1 MPVSKKT
8 LYERTLDKNLSIN
21 TAAKSLAYFI
31 FREIIE
37 DVHSKY
43 NITQEE
49 MMVMNKKAVNRA
61 AAFLDCI
68 GNDELLSSLVQ
79 MLSLETTG
87 WDNPKET
94 NDAKRFLEMAS
105 EFTSEL
111 HSMKGKTNR
120 EIATEQKTFKQC
132 LIWLKCLYRRY

>member
-1 MPVSKKT
+1 MPVSKRT
-8 LYERTLDKNLSIN
+8 LYERTLDKNLNIN
-21 TAAKSLAYFI
+21 TAAKSLAYFV

-49 MMVMNKKAVNRA
+49 MIAMNIKAVNRA
-61 AAFLDCI
+61 AAFLGCI

-87 WDNPKET
+87 WNNPKET
-94 NDAKRFLEMAS
+94 ADTKRFLEMAG
-105 EFTSEL
+105 EFASEL
-111 HSMKGKTNR
+111 NSMKEKR
-120 EIATEQKTFKQC
+120 IEK
-132 LIWLKCLYRRY
+132 

>member
-1 MPVSKKT
+1 MPVSKRT

-21 TAAKSLAYFI
+21 TTAKSLAYFI
-31 FREIIE
+31 FREVIE
-37 DVHSKY
+37 NVHSKY
-43 NITQEE
+43 NIAQKE

-61 AAFLDCI
+61 AAFLGCI

-94 NDAKRFLEMAS
+94 ADTKRFLEMAS
-105 EFTSEL
+105 ELASEL

-120 EIATEQKTFKQC
+120 EIAADQKLGVDTHE
-132 LIWLKCLYRRY
+132 

>member
-1 MPVSKKT
+1 MPVNKRT
-8 LYERTLDKNLSIN
+8 LYERILDKNLSVN
-21 TAAKSLAYFI
+21 TAAKSLAYFL

-37 DVHSKY
+37 DIHSKY

-49 MMVMNKKAVNRA
+49 MMEMNKKSVNRA
-61 AAFLDCI
+61 AAFLGCI

-94 NDAKRFLEMAS
+94 ADTRRFLEMAS
-105 EFTSEL
+105 EFASEL
-111 HSMKGKTNR
+111 HSMKGKTNS
-120 EIATEQKTFKQC
+120 EIATEQKSARVDTNE
-132 LIWLKCLYRRY
+132 